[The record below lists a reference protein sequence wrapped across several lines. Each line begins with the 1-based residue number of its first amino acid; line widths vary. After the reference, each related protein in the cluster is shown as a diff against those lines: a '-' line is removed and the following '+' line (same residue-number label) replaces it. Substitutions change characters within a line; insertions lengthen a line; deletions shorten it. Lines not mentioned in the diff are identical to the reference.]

1 MGIPYKELTLSEFE
15 KLISDTNSSILC
27 GNGLSINFDN
37 RLSMNNLGKS
47 LYNAHC
53 TWKAHSNYKIIS
65 NAAFKDGLKTN
76 YSGAKKVI
84 NRIKSEEDLENFFK
98 CAILFANQI
107 IEDGNVVKWLNN
119 NGFDSTLVFGVSQI
133 DILHEIISQAK
144 TKSVLCVNYEYWSL
158 VVYFVL
164 ALDNAP
170 DDVYVLDKT
179 NIFVDAVLAGGQY
192 AFTKQQLKLSGASII
207 AETVINGIAIYLR
220 FLFAIN
226 ILINGSG
233 VNVTEFSNW
242 DKLNIQKIDELFSK
256 FEHLLT
262 TNYDLLI
269 ENITGRTVRHLHGEY
284 SKNKNVVF
292 YQSMSVLL
300 GMCKF
305 DLSTVILG
313 EYFGGKTFFMNTA
326 QGCAGKFPNY
336 SVQFYSKILEDII
349 RKQKT
354 KTFVLFGL
362 CADNDYHIIR
372 DLQVYMGLDKVQN
385 AEIVFCYYDE
395 CAKNGFL
402 DVYKKCITYSSE
414 LSDFVRNNIKLSLI
428 DSKEILGKYF
438 ISR

>member
-1 MGIPYKELTLSEFE
+1 MSIPYKELVLSDFE

-65 NAAFKDGLKTN
+65 NASFKDGLETN
-76 YSGAKKVI
+76 YSGVKKII
-84 NRIKSEEDLENFFK
+84 NGIKCAEDLENFFK
-98 CAILFANQI
+98 CAISFVSRI
-107 IEDGNVVKWLNN
+107 VEDGNVVKWLND
-119 NGFDSTLVFGVSQI
+119 NGFNSNLVFGVSQI

-164 ALDNAP
+164 ALENAP
-170 DDVYVLDKT
+170 DDVCKVDKM
-179 NIFVDAVLAGGQY
+179 NAFVDAVLAGGQY
-192 AFTKQQLKLSGASII
+192 SFTKQQLELSGSSII
-207 AETVINGIAIYLR
+207 AETVINGVAIYLR

-226 ILINGSG
+226 ILIDGSG

-242 DKLNIQKIDELFSK
+242 DKMNISKINELFSK
-256 FEHLLT
+256 FDHLLT

-269 ENITGRTVRHLHGEY
+269 ENITGRAVRHLHGEY
-284 SKNKNVVF
+284 SKNENVVF
-292 YQSMSVLL
+292 YQSMSVLN
-300 GMCKF
+300 GMSKF
-305 DLSTVILG
+305 DLSTVIVG
-313 EYFGGKTFFMNTA
+313 DYFGGKTFFMNTA
-326 QGCAGKFPNY
+326 QGCAGKFPNS

-349 RKQKT
+349 RQQKIR
-354 KTFVLFGL
+354 TFVLFGL

-372 DLQVYMGLDKVQN
+372 DLQVYMGLENTKN

-395 CAKNGFL
+395 YAKNGFL
-402 DVYKKCITYSSE
+402 DVYEKCITYSSE

-438 ISR
+438 ISP

>member
-15 KLISDTNSSILC
+15 KLVSDTNSSIIC

-37 RLSMNNLGKS
+37 RLLMNNLGKS
-47 LYNAHC
+47 LYRAHC

-76 YSGAKKVI
+76 YSGAKKI
-84 NRIKSEEDLENFFK
+84 ITRIKSEEDIENFFK
-98 CAILFANQI
+98 CAISFVYQI
-107 IEDGNVVKWLNN
+107 VEDGNVVKWLND
-119 NGFDSTLVFGVSQI
+119 NGFNSNLVFGISQI
-133 DILHEIISQAK
+133 DILNEIISQAK

-164 ALDNAP
+164 ALYNAP
-170 DDVYVLDKT
+170 DDVYTLDKT
-179 NIFVDAVLAGGQY
+179 NIFVDAVLTGGQY
-192 AFTKQQLKLSGASII
+192 SFTKQQSKFSGASII
-207 AETVINGIAIYLR
+207 AETVINGVAIYLR

-226 ILINGSG
+226 ILMDGSG
-233 VNVTEFSNW
+233 VNTIEFSNW
-242 DKLNIQKIDELFSK
+242 DRLNISKVNELFSK
-256 FEHLLT
+256 FEHLIT

-269 ENITGRTVRHLHGEY
+269 ENITNRTVKHLHGEY
-284 SKNKNVVF
+284 SKNENVVF

-300 GMCKF
+300 GTSKF
-305 DLSTVILG
+305 DLSTIIVG
-313 EYFGGKTFFMNTA
+313 DYFGGKTFFINTA
-326 QGCAGKFPNY
+326 QGCAGKFPNS

-349 RKQKT
+349 KKQKT

-372 DLQVYMGLDKVQN
+372 DLQVYMRLEKTKN

-395 CAKNGFL
+395 YAKNGFL
-402 DVYKKCITYSSE
+402 DVYEKCITYSSE
-414 LSDFVRNNIKLSLI
+414 LSNFVRNNIKLSLI